1 MSGIVL
7 ALGTPEIGQESTQV
21 FFHLFGLAVTS
32 QILTEWGLMLVVLLV
47 VVLATRR
54 LQLVPRGGQNALE
67 LGVEMIMDG
76 ILIPALGS
84 KEKARRYFP
93 FLASLFV
100 FILASNYSELLPG
113 ANLVPG
119 FKTPTST
126 LSVTAALAII
136 AFLTTHVSG
145 FVAHGPGYL
154 KHFVRPSFFMLPLN
168 IVEELIRPL
177 SLALRL
183 FGNIFGEDSVL
194 LVMLSFLPWIVP
206 VPFMVLFTLFGLLQA
221 FIFTMLT
228 GVYIAGAT
236 EEAE

>member
-1 MSGIVL
+1 MSGIIL
-7 ALGTPEIGQESTQV
+7 AAGVPEIGHEANPVFFQV
-21 FFHLFGLAVTS
+21 FGLDVTG
-32 QILTEWGLMLVVLLV
+32 QIITEWVLMLLVLIAV
-47 VVLATRR
+47 ILATRR
-54 LQLVPRGGQNALE
+54 MEMVPRGGQNVVE
-67 LGVEMIMDG
+67 LGAELIMNG
-76 ILIPALGS
+76 VLVPALGS
-84 KEKARRYFP
+84 REKARRYFP

-126 LSVTAALAII
+126 LSVTAALALVS
-136 AFLTTHVSG
+136 FVTTHVSG
-145 FVAHGPGYL
+145 FVTHGFRYL
-154 KHFVRPSFFMLPLN
+154 KHFIEPSPFMLPLN

-194 LVMLSFLPWIVP
+194 LVMLSFLPYIVP
-206 VPFMVLFTLFGLLQA
+206 VPFMVLFVLFGLLQA

-236 EEAE
+236 GEAE

>member
-7 ALGTPEIGQESTQV
+7 AAAPEIGQEGTQV
-21 FFHLFGLAVTS
+21 FFRLFGLAVTS
-32 QILTEWGLMLVVLLV
+32 QILTEWGLMLVVLAA

-54 LQLVPRGGQNALE
+54 LEMVPRGGQNALE
-67 LGVEMIMDG
+67 LGVEMIMNG
-76 ILIPALGS
+76 ILVPALGS
-84 KEKARRYFP
+84 REKARRYFP

-113 ANLVPG
+113 ANLLPG

-126 LSVTAALAII
+126 LSVTAALALI
-136 AFLTTHVSG
+136 AFVATHVSG
-145 FVAHGPGYL
+145 FISHGPSYL

-206 VPFMVLFTLFGLLQA
+206 IPFMVLFTLFGLLQA

-236 EEAE
+236 GEAE